1 MERVQRKPKSTS
13 SSRSM
18 TLARPQF
25 SLFDEPL
32 LLEGEDR
39 AAYDELLARV
49 REALKP
55 VDIIDEMYIAD
66 AVQLEWEV
74 LRWRRFK
81 LVLMRANIPKALK
94 NFLANN
100 LEDHHYQAYFT
111 DDLRKVLQ
119 GYSGHGHYS
128 LQEGEEAYD
137 LVDNYVQKCRV
148 LLPRWRLFSNTQGRI
163 CTTLSKVRGRARQKS
178 SCKNTCKTNKRPS
191 SSSKGSWRVAV

>member
-25 SLFDEPL
+25 SLFDEPM

-39 AAYDELLARV
+39 AAYDELLVRV

-81 LVLMRANIPKALK
+81 LVLMRANIPKAVK

-148 LLPRWRLFSNTQGRI
+148 
-163 CTTLSKVRGRARQKS
+163 
-178 SCKNTCKTNKRPS
+178 
-191 SSSKGSWRVAV
+191 